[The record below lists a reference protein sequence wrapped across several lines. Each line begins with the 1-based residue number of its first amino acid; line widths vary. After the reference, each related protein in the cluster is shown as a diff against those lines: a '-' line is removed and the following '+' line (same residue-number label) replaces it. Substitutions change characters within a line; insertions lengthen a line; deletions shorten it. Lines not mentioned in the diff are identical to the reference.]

1 MSTLNKL
8 RKRFYNLFLS
18 GDDWWSVWIG
28 LIIFSL
34 SFISSIILFSIKKDL
49 SNMILPGIWSFSNIT
64 NMYSHHGQIIG
75 QCLMLILNLFLIS
88 ISFYTINIAKTDLN
102 IFRYC
107 IGVSLLQ
114 IIVSF
119 IFIISNYYICDIY
132 GLKEELFAILI
143 GIIIGNIVISFDN
156 HNVIKDIFVV
166 SCKPAEYYIK
176 IGLVLLAMNFIEYGK
191 LLLPAIIL
199 SWPAIV
205 VEICIIY
212 FIGTYFFSNN
222 DRQLLIMLVVALSIC
237 GASAATCI
245 KETIKGKQSDLAI
258 VISVISVFTIIQ
270 MLTIPYIAKAI
281 HIPLEIGSAWIG
293 GTIDSTGSVV
303 AAAGLFGG
311 HEAIII
317 ASTVKMVQNSVI
329 GFVAVGIL
337 IIWCYTEETIPLSD
351 QINDIQQKTPKKYIS
366 IIIERFPKFVIG
378 FFLTSILVT
387 ILSLFIPHSMLQSLT
402 LLVSSF
408 SKFWFILG
416 FFSIGFNT
424 NYKLF
429 AQSDETFNHKILICT
444 ILYIVGQT
452 IDLTMKYGTSYMVG
466 SMLKLNNTN
475 VTF

>member
-1 MSTLNKL
+1 MSGL
-8 RKRFYNLFLS
+8 RERFYNLFLS

-28 LIIFSL
+28 LIIFFLAS
-34 SFISSIILFSIKKDL
+34 ISSIILFEIKKDL

-64 NMYSHHGQIIG
+64 NMYSDHGQIIG
-75 QCLMLILNLFLIS
+75 QCMMLILNLFLITLS
-88 ISFYTINIAKTDLN
+88 LYTMNINKSDTN
-102 IFRYC
+102 IFHYC
-107 IGVSLLQ
+107 IGFSLLQ
-114 IIVSF
+114 TIVSF
-119 IFIISNYYICDIY
+119 IFIISDYYICDIY

-143 GIIIGNIVISFDN
+143 GIIIGNIVISLKNENF
-156 HNVIKDIFVV
+156 IKNIFVV
-166 SCKPAEYYIK
+166 SCKPGEYYIK

-212 FIGTYFFSNN
+212 FIGTYFFSTK
-222 DRQLLIMLVVALSIC
+222 DRELLIMLVVALSIC

-258 VISVISVFTIIQ
+258 VISVVSVFTIIQ
-270 MLTIPYIAKAI
+270 MLTIPYIGRALK
-281 HIPLEIGSAWIG
+281 IPLEIGSAWMG
-293 GTIDSTGSVV
+293 GTIDSTGSVI

-317 ASTVKMVQNSVI
+317 ASTVKMLQNSVI
-329 GFVAVGIL
+329 GFVAVAIL
-337 IIWCYTEETIPLSD
+337 IIWCYTEEEMTLSND
-351 QINDIQQKTPKKYIS
+351 NNDIQDRTPQNYLS
-366 IIIERFPKFVIG
+366 IIIQRFPKFVIG

-387 ILSLFIPHSMLQSLT
+387 ILGTFIPHSMLKSLT
-402 LLVSSF
+402 LIVSSF

-429 AQSDETFNHKILICT
+429 AENDETFNHKILICT

-452 IDLTMKYGTSYMVG
+452 IDLTLKYGTSYMVG

-475 VTF
+475 DTTF